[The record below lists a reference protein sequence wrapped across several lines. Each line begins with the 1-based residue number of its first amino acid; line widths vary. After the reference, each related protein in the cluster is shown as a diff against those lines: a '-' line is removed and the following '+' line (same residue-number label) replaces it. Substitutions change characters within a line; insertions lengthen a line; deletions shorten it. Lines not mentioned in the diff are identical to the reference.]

1 MTYRTV
7 TFARVLRYAAH
18 QINEEQP
25 IISTIRSILKKKKG
39 GEKDWIDWIRRSSSI
54 PVNKF
59 KENNVKKTGDNSGDM
74 V

>member
-25 IISTIRSILKKKKG
+25 IISTICILKKKK

-54 PVNKF
+54 PINKF